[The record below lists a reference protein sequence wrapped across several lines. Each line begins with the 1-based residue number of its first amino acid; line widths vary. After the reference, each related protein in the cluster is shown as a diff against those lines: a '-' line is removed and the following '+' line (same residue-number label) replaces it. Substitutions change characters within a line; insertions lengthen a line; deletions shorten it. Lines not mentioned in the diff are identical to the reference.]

1 MKNFLLLV
9 AVFCLSY
16 VSVNAQ
22 LKTPSPSPMAKVEQV
37 VGLTTINIEYSR
49 PGMKDRAIF
58 GSLVPYGKIW
68 RTGANASA
76 KVSFSE
82 DVMIGGEV
90 LEAGKY
96 ALYTIPGENEWTIIF
111 HNNLT
116 HWGVGGYDE
125 AEDAMRVTAEAVEIT
140 PAVESFTIDID
151 NIRNSGATLDLA
163 WENTLVS
170 LPFEVMTD
178 KQVTA
183 SIQEVM
189 AGPSAQDYYSA
200 ARYYFEE
207 GKEGSKALE
216 WINKSIEIGGERF
229 WVLRL
234 KSLIQ
239 ASLNDYDAAIKTAQ
253 RSAELAEEDGNMNY
267 VKMNEAS
274 IEEWKSKM

>member
-1 MKNFLLLV
+1 MKNFLLLTT
-9 AVFCLSY
+9 VFCLSFVTVY
-16 VSVNAQ
+16 GQ
-22 LKTPSPSPMAKVEQV
+22 LKTPAPSPMSNVEQV
-37 VGLTTINIEYSR
+37 VGLTTVNIEYSR
-49 PGMKDRAIF
+49 PGVKDRAIF
-58 GSLVPYGKIW
+58 GSLVPYGKMW
-68 RTGANASA
+68 RTGANAST

-82 DVMIGGEV
+82 DVMVDGKE
-90 LEAGKY
+90 LEAGTY
-96 ALYTIPGENEWTIIF
+96 AFYTIPGEEEWTIIF

-125 AEDAMRVTAEAVEIT
+125 SEDALRVTAEPMEVS
-140 PAVESFTIDID
+140 PGVESLQIGVN
-151 NIRNSGATLDLA
+151 NIRNSGATIDLV
-163 WENTLVS
+163 WENTMVS
-170 LPFEVMTD
+170 VPFEVMTD

-267 VKMNEAS
+267 VKMNQAS
-274 IEEWKSKM
+274 IEDWKSKM